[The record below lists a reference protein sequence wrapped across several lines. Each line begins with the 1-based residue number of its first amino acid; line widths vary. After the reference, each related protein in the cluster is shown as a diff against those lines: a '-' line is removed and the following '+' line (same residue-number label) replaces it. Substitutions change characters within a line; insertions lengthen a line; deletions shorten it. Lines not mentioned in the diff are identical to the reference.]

1 MNKKQMALILAA
13 AMTAQTV
20 PMFGGAAAAPAE
32 VILKGRYE
40 TNVPIK
46 VEYSANGEAAIQWE
60 VSDNGVDGW
69 TAVEGA
75 ASESFTPGKDLSKK
89 WIRAAVTAD
98 GGTAYSKP
106 KQMKERWYGKA
117 QTGCPAESMYIA
129 ETINSGENVPIS
141 YVDASGARESSNPNV
156 LFTVDENEYL
166 LLDTTEDDNSHFLV
180 MKRTAIGEH
189 KASTG
194 SQFMDELMCWLNDKE
209 SVDMCF
215 DNNLFATRSGAQD
228 YSQSGGYRADMKS
241 AEPVY
246 TVISEKLIRH
256 IDENAVWKQEPKMY
270 QSGDCEIT
278 YSGGIT
284 IPSLTDYERY
294 KDKIGWRDFSGDPGS
309 FNYTFI
315 NYMCF
320 RTGHANPGAGDD
332 TTAYD
337 KGWGLG
343 TIYPNPGAW
352 TGYADIPNGFSIR
365 PMFFLNKDVFL
376 DKKIAA
382 QMDFTKIGEDVKV
395 AIANS
400 ASKAELIEAGYKAS
414 DIEPYIVTTGELS
427 DISADG
433 IYDTSLPITIS
444 YTYDGDEKFLKF
456 NVLAS
461 DSADGEFSLIKTQTG
476 DNKVVIPTSAGG
488 KYVKIQVETPDGII
502 KETDVHLVG
511 AMWDRDTGIHNEMI
525 EQEVTFTDNTTGI
538 VKALDT
544 VRETTPPEYVFSVG
558 GMDFIMLDTT
568 ESDASKFFV
577 MSKNIV
583 DGEPVQFDDGGQ
595 LMDGM
600 MDFLNS
606 TNGVQGY
613 MPNGDYIGRT
623 DTDGENIDVIMPDDI
638 LNHIN
643 YNKVWKVER
652 KMWNDTEER
661 TVIGGI
667 SFPAM
672 HEIRQYSEKIGLWDD
687 KVDWW
692 TRTPYGVNG
701 NGDTMIFASP
711 EHLGAFFSVIRQSS
725 AMHIRPVFYLDKSM
739 FTDKVYD
746 LSGFGADVLAQLR
759 KAYTREELANAGYS
773 EEALKNYYDVDGEL
787 TAVKIKGIFE
797 TSLPVKADFTY
808 SGSNLNNIKI
818 TWKQADT
825 ADGEYKT
832 IGSVSGKDNNFRLP
846 YSAGGKYVKAE
857 VLCVPTG
864 TSVETEARFVE
875 DTWGPQAA
883 INPDNQ
889 PGEDGYITGGQDEK
903 YKYNPINER
912 MPKTTPAKYTFTY
925 GGKEYILLDK
935 TESDES
941 HYLVLAKDVAAQRAF
956 KKVSD
961 GGQTFEDLIGWLN
974 DLDVVSEYVE
984 GTETTV
990 TTGYKGTGFLSSAD
1004 ALPKA
1009 LVNHIN
1015 MKNNWKVERKMWLEQ
1030 YERVYEGGI
1039 AIPAY
1044 KELERYAEKIGSY
1057 DAGAKNVWL
1066 RTPNAQKGGS
1076 GETVLASGTAEE
1088 TAGFT
1093 YAMLTSSENWIRPIF
1108 YLDKDFFTS
1117 VRVENIGEETAAIIR
1132 NDVLRED
1139 MSRSG
1144 LYSEAELDDIYRE
1157 PTPIEQDYVKAE
1169 YTNLKEGGSV
1179 IAHITTN
1186 IPGDGVEW
1194 TFIAAV
1200 YDESGKLLG
1209 VNTAIEESV
1218 LDENDIYTTEI
1229 TVGGIKPGSGNYAKV
1244 FVWDGGLEDMYPLYK
1259 AN

>member
-13 AMTAQTV
+13 AMTAQAV
-20 PMFGGAAAAPAE
+20 PMFGGAHAAPAG
-32 VILKGRYE
+32 VTLKGRYE
-40 TNVPIK
+40 TNIPVK

-60 VSDNGVDGW
+60 VSANGQDGW
-69 TAVEGA
+69 AAIEGA
-75 ASESFTPGKDLSKK
+75 TSESFTPGKDLSKK

-98 GGTAYSKP
+98 GGTTYSKP

-117 QTGCPAESMYIA
+117 QTGCSEDKMYIA
-129 ETINSGENVPIS
+129 GDTGNVRVPI
-141 YVDASGARESSNPNV
+141 YNVDASGALDSSNPNV
-156 LFTVDENEYL
+156 LFTVDEKEYL

-189 KASTG
+189 NVSTN
-194 SQFMDELMCWLNDKE
+194 SQFMDELMCWINDKA
-209 SVDMCF
+209 SVDMYF
-215 DNNLFATRSGAQD
+215 DNQFYATRQGVQD
-228 YSQSGGYRADMKS
+228 YSQSGGYRADMES

-246 TVISEKLIRH
+246 TVISDKLLRH
-256 IDENAVWKQEPKMY
+256 IDENAVWKQEPKMW
-270 QSGDCEIT
+270 QSGDREIT

-284 IPSLTDYERY
+284 IPAITDYERY
-294 KDKIGWRDFSGDPGS
+294 KDKIGWNDFRGDANS
-309 FNYTFI
+309 YSYVYR
-315 NYMCF
+315 NYMNF
-320 RTGHANPGAGDD
+320 RTGHASDGIGHYYAVYSTDWGKG
-332 TTAYD
+332 TT
-337 KGWGLG
+337 
-343 TIYPNPGAW
+343 YPNNA
-352 TGYADIPNGFSIR
+352 AFSIR

-376 DKKIAA
+376 DKEIAA

-400 ASKAELIEAGYKAS
+400 ASKQELIEAGYKAS
-414 DIEPYIVTTGELS
+414 DIEQYIVKTGELS
-427 DISADG
+427 EISADG
-433 IYDTSLPITIS
+433 IYDTSLPITIN
-444 YTYDGDEKFLKF
+444 YTYDGNEKLLNF
-456 NVLAS
+456 NLLAS
-461 DSADGEFSLIKTQTG
+461 DSADGEFSVIKTQTG

-488 KYVKIQVETPDGII
+488 KYVKIRVETPDGIT
-502 KETDVHLVG
+502 KETEAHLVG
-511 AMWDRDTGIHNEMI
+511 TMWDRDTGIHLEKI
-525 EQEVTFTDNTTGI
+525 GQEVTFTDNTTGI

-544 VRETTPPEYVFSVG
+544 VCTTTPPEYVFSIG

-568 ESDASKFFV
+568 ESDSSKFFV

-583 DGEPVQFDDGGQ
+583 DGEAVQFSDGGQ

-600 MDFLNS
+600 MNFLNS

-613 MPNGDYIGRT
+613 MPSGDYIGRT
-623 DTDGENIDVIMPDDI
+623 NADGENIDVIMPDDI

-652 KMWNDTEER
+652 KMWEDREER
-661 TVIGGI
+661 TVTGGI

-687 KVDWW
+687 KADWW
-692 TRTPYGVNG
+692 TRTPVGPSG
-701 NGDTMIFASP
+701 SGDTMLFASS
-711 EHLGAFFSVIRQSS
+711 EHLGAFFPEIRQNS
-725 AMHIRPVFYLDKSM
+725 AKHIRPVFYLDKSM

-746 LSGFGADVLAQLR
+746 LSGFGSDVLAQLR

-773 EEALKNYYDVDGEL
+773 EEVLRNYYDVDGEL
-787 TAVKIKGIFE
+787 TAAQIKGIYE

-883 INPDNQ
+883 INPANQ
-889 PGEDGYITGGQDEK
+889 PGEDGYITGAQNEK

-984 GTETTV
+984 GAETTV

-1004 ALPKA
+1004 ALPKV

-1039 AIPAY
+1039 AIPSY

-1076 GETVLASGTAEE
+1076 GETVLSSGTAEE

-1108 YLDKDFFTS
+1108 YLDKNFFTS

-1132 NDVLRED
+1132 NDVLKED
-1139 MSRSG
+1139 MLNSG
-1144 LYSEAELDDIYRE
+1144 LYTKEEIDNIYKE
-1157 PTPIEQDYVKAE
+1157 PTPIEEDYVKAK

-1179 IAHITTN
+1179 TAVITTN

-1200 YDESGKLLG
+1200 YDESGRLLG
-1209 VNTAIEESV
+1209 VKAVTAESV
-1218 LDENDIYTTEI
+1218 LNENNIYTTEI
-1229 TVGGIKPGSGNYAKV
+1229 TLDGIKAGSGNYAKV